1 MVQGRTRLAYAAL
14 TVLLLASCQSTEE
27 RLQAAAVVQG
37 QAQAT
42 QTFPDLPDACTA
54 KTGRVRPQEGE
65 ARVVTL
71 KRWEVVADNRDR
83 QAEDCKSWGMDM
95 KANWK

>member
-14 TVLLLASCQSTEE
+14 TVLLLASCSSTAE
-27 RLQAAAVVQG
+27 RLNSAATKQG
-37 QAQAT
+37 EAQAER
-42 QTFPDLPDACTA
+42 QFPDLPEACTT

-83 QAEDCKSWGMDM
+83 QADDCKAWGADL